1 MAVPMTAQPRTEPGG
16 SPGLSVTVSKRYGAF
31 ELSVNLVV
39 EPGIT
44 VLFGASGAGKS
55 TLLDCIAGLT
65 NPDSGTIYVS
75 GGVDVWFL
83 SAGGRKVNVPCS
95 QRHVGY
101 VFQDLALF
109 PHLSAREN
117 IEYGLAKLPAGER
130 DQRVETIAKSFGI
143 SELLS
148 RRPAELSGGQ
158 RQRVALARTLVTRP
172 RVLLLDEP
180 LAGLDAPTRSRLMQ
194 DLRAWNAEQKIP
206 ILLVTHSR
214 EEVFALAEKVVVLEN
229 GHVVAQGTP
238 EQALE
243 AAQRDS
249 IASLAGYENIF
260 DAEVAALHPE
270 SGTMTCRIAETKL
283 SLEAPLGRVAEGA
296 HVRIGIRAG
305 DILLATAKPEHISAR
320 NVLRGTVKSLD
331 QVDVTVTARV
341 DCGAVFDTHLTP
353 GARDSLALA
362 VGREVWLVV
371 KTHSCR
377 VWYE

>member
-1 MAVPMTAQPRTEPGG
+1 MTAQPKTEPGG
-16 SPGLSVTVSKRYGAF
+16 SPGLSVAVSKRYGAF

-65 NPDSGTIYVS
+65 NPDSGTIYVP
-75 GGVDVWFL
+75 GDADVWFL

-109 PHLSAREN
+109 PHLSAHEN

-362 VGREVWLVV
+362 PGREVWLVV

>member
-1 MAVPMTAQPRTEPGG
+1 MTATPQDGQAVAT
-16 SPGLSVTVSKRYGAF
+16 GLSVTVRKSYGAF
-31 ELSVNLVV
+31 ELNVCIGV

-55 TLLDCIAGLT
+55 TLLDCIAGLAV
-65 NPDSGTIYVS
+65 PASGQIYL
-75 GGVDVWFL
+75 GEELAWWFS
-83 SAGGRKVNVPCS
+83 SAGGNEINVPVA

-109 PHLSAREN
+109 PHLNAREN
-117 IEYGLAKLPAGER
+117 IEYGLAKVPANER
-130 DQRVETIAKSFGI
+130 RQRVDAIAKSFGI
-143 SELLS
+143 AELLE

-194 DLRAWNAEQKIP
+194 DLRAWNAEQRIP

-229 GHVVAQGTP
+229 GRVVAQGTP

-243 AAQRDS
+243 AAQRES
-249 IASLAGYENIF
+249 VASLAGYENVF
-260 DAEVAALHPE
+260 DAKVTALHRE
-270 SGTMTCRIAETKL
+270 SGTMTCILSGTRL
-283 SLEAPLGRVAEGA
+283 SLEAPLGRVSEGTR
-296 HVRIGIRAG
+296 VRIGIRAG
-305 DILLATAKPEHISAR
+305 DILLATAKPDQISAR
-320 NVLRGTVKSLD
+320 NVLRGTVKSVD

-341 DCGAVFDTHLTP
+341 DCGAIFETHLTP
-353 GARDSLALA
+353 GARDALALA
-362 VGREVWLVV
+362 PSREVWIVV